1 MIFQGS
7 ILLMKIEQFED
18 FIQEDLAWRKME
30 ISQLFRILN
39 KAESKEVVTKSIVL
53 LLYAHWEGFLKK
65 SFKYYLKYVSEKKIK
80 IHDLTLNFKA
90 IVLKKYAHEC
100 IDNDGLNLSKEIQF
114 INAQEKMA
122 DKQFKIRIDVE
133 NDLERYN

>member
-30 ISQLFRILN
+30 ISQLFRILS

-90 IVLKKYAHEC
+90 IV
-100 IDNDGLNLSKEIQF
+100 
-114 INAQEKMA
+114 
-122 DKQFKIRIDVE
+122 
-133 NDLERYN
+133 